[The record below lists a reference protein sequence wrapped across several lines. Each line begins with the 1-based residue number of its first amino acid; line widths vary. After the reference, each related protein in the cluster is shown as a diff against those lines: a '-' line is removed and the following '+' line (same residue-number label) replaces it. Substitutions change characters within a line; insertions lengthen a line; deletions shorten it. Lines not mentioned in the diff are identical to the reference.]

1 MDKITIENLEVFA
14 YHGVLA
20 EENALGQ
27 KFLISV
33 TMELDTWRAGTSDD
47 LNASVNYSLV
57 CHEITKW
64 MQQEQIQL
72 IERVAEMIAERLL
85 DTFSLIKR
93 VKVTVKKP
101 WAPIMLPLETVAVTI
116 VRGWHT
122 VYLSIG
128 SNIGDKKAHLDFAI
142 EQLEQHKKIRNVKAT
157 SYYET
162 EPYGFTE
169 QDLFLNACLELE
181 TMMEPEELLSELQR
195 IELQDGRTRDIH
207 WGPRTLDLDILF
219 YDRILY
225 HSENLLIPHPE
236 IAKRMFVLE
245 PMCELA
251 QWFVHPVYQKTMEE
265 LLEERK
271 NKDREN
277 DDDRLN

>member
-93 VKVTVKKP
+93 VEVTVKKP